1 MTTSTYYLDTRGRQT
16 IAKDS
21 GALLDYLFDW
31 TDFLALISDSIA
43 SVTAS
48 AVGVTLVGSPTF
60 TGAIVTVWAQ
70 GGTVGQAASITCTI
84 TTSSTPARIE
94 PMTIQL
100 KITPKVT

>member
-1 MTTSTYYLDTRGRQT
+1 MTTSTYYLDVRGRQT
-16 IAKDS
+16 IAKDP
-21 GALLDYLFDW
+21 GALLDYSFDW
-31 TDFLALISDSIA
+31 TDFLAPITDTIA

-60 TGAIVTVWAQ
+60 VGPVVTVWAQ
-70 GGTVGQAASITCTI
+70 GGTVGQAASITCVI
-84 TTSSTPARIE
+84 TTQSTPARVE